1 MRVCSTS
8 SRKAETKPRELRRPA
23 DRSRSLGRHGE
34 QLAADH
40 LSARGFRILERNAR
54 TRAGEIDIIAFDGH
68 TLVFAEVKT
77 RRVSS
82 RRRPIRED
90 QQPLIALR
98 TRQRARLRRLA
109 TAWLSNSRRSRP
121 FAADIRF
128 DAIGV
133 LVDGRG
139 ALRRLDHIEGAW

>member
-1 MRVCSTS
+1 MPAHRA
-8 SRKAETKPRELRRPA
+8 SRPPESLPSALDDRRRA
-23 DRSRSLGRHGE
+23 LGRLGE
-34 QLAADH
+34 ELAAAH

-109 TAWLSNSRRSRP
+109 LAWLSTSRGSRP

-133 LVDGRG
+133 LLDGAR
-139 ALRRLDHIEGAW
+139 ALRRLEHMKGAW

>member
-1 MRVCSTS
+1 M
-8 SRKAETKPRELRRPA
+8 PA
-23 DRSRSLGRHGE
+23 HRRSRPPESPPSPLGDRRRALGRLGE
-34 QLAADH
+34 ELAAAH
-40 LSARGFRILERNAR
+40 LCGLGFDILQRNVR

-98 TRQRARLRRLA
+98 AQQRLRLRRLA
-109 TAWLSNSRRSRP
+109 IAWLSTSRRSRP

-133 LVDGRG
+133 LLDGAG
-139 ALRRLDHIEGAW
+139 ALRRLEHMEGAW